1 MVSKSVIATA
11 VVASV
16 GVSAQV
22 DGIIS
27 SIVAQISNGIVAGRK
42 SDVPEEQAASEVAQI
57 ITAINAN
64 ADIQDLFTKA
74 AGAVLGGIN
83 SDGVI
88 QLVDTA
94 RSSLAAFEGS
104 DDFKSADSLIGKYIT
119 DLDPSAAIASV
130 QANLSP
136 ILGLVLPPIQSLSSA
151 HEDVAASVEEV
162 KTVGVSLL
170 SKVGLLGTRAAET
183 SEAAS
188 TSAAETSE
196 AASSAAASSAAPSS
210 AAASSAA
217 PSSAAPSSAAASSAA
232 PSSAAAS
239 SAAPSS
245 HAVSSK
251 APESTTHV
259 TKPATSSVATVSA
272 APSSSIE
279 QVNGGVAVQ
288 GGILAAGFVA
298 AGALLL

>member
-74 AGAVLGGIN
+74 AGVVLGGIN

-136 ILGLVLPPIQSLSSA
+136 VLGLVLPPIQSLSSA

-170 SKVGLLGTRAAET
+170 SKVGLLGTRPAET

-188 TSAAETSE
+188 TSAVETSE

-217 PSSAAPSSAAASSAA
+217 PSSAA

-279 QVNGGVAVQ
+279 QVNGGVAIQ

>member
-74 AGAVLGGIN
+74 AGVVLGGIN

-136 ILGLVLPPIQSLSSA
+136 VLGLVLPPIQSLSSA

-170 SKVGLLGTRAAET
+170 SKVGLLGTRPAET

-188 TSAAETSE
+188 TSAVETSE

-210 AAASSAA
+210 AAASSAS

-232 PSSAAAS
+232 PS

-279 QVNGGVAVQ
+279 QVNGGVAIQ